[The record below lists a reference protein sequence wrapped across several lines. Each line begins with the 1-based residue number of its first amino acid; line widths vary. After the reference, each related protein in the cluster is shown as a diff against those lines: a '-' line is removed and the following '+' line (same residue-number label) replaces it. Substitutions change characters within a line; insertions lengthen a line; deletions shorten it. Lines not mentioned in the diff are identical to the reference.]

1 MVEGDDDL
9 LRFLDRDAAG
19 VAFSERVAN
28 ATDTAMSVD
37 QKVSTPPHAISL
49 MITNRQRADLH
60 TLGFSEHAIRRMTPV
75 EAHGHLGLNKPER

>member
-28 ATDTAMSVD
+28 AMSVD
-37 QKVSTPPHAISL
+37 KKVSTAPHAISL
-49 MITNRQRADLH
+49 MITNRQRGDLH

>member
-28 ATDTAMSVD
+28 AMSVD
-37 QKVSTPPHAISL
+37 KKVSKAPHAISL
-49 MITNRQRADLH
+49 MITNRQRGDLH

>member
-28 ATDTAMSVD
+28 AMLVD
-37 QKVSTPPHAISL
+37 KKVSTAPHAISL
-49 MITNRQRADLH
+49 MITNRQRGDLH